1 MNMTR
6 NQQQA
11 NYFSESNVIPEMK
24 KRRFKKKK
32 NTIDNFDTNND
43 NELIDLRQAKFK
55 EKTISKV
62 LHWPHDL
69 NIMKYKPK
77 MTGLTSL
84 NNVYNPSFNQPS
96 NFDIMGPV
104 KNRS

>member
-11 NYFSESNVIPEMK
+11 NNFSESNVIPEMK

-43 NELIDLRQAKFK
+43 NELIDLR
-55 EKTISKV
+55 
-62 LHWPHDL
+62 
-69 NIMKYKPK
+69 
-77 MTGLTSL
+77 
-84 NNVYNPSFNQPS
+84 
-96 NFDIMGPV
+96 
-104 KNRS
+104 